1 MRFLTYQY
9 TNPGA
14 RDPNEDSMGSF
25 SGEKYH
31 AWIAADGLGGHSH
44 GEAASREAVQ
54 KLSDAMSKCRGLD
67 EGFIQDTFAGMNDAV
82 TSLHG
87 PLTTVVAAFSDGEKL
102 WYGNDG
108 DSRLLFIRRKEV
120 IGRTNDHS
128 LAFLAYKTG
137 QIEYDEI
144 PLHPAQNRLFHSLG
158 FENEFVGEFYS
169 PIDLEPGDAFIL
181 CTDGFWELVNERETI
196 RTLNISQT
204 PQEWLEFMLEILES
218 RLKPTSDNY
227 TAVCVLVR
235 ED

>member
-9 TNPGA
+9 TKPGG
-14 RDPNEDSMGSF
+14 REPNEDSVGAF
-25 SGEKYH
+25 SDGKFH

-44 GEAASREAVQ
+44 GEVASGEAVQ
-54 KLSDAMSKCRGLD
+54 KLSDAMGRCKKLD
-67 EGFIQDTFAGMNDAV
+67 EGFIQDTFSTMNDAV
-82 TSLHG
+82 NSLKG

-108 DSRLLFIRRKEV
+108 DSRFIFIRKKEV
-120 IGRTNDHS
+120 IARSNDHS

-137 QIEYDEI
+137 QIEYEEI

-158 FENEFVGEFYS
+158 FENEFVGEFYP
-169 PIDLEPGDAFIL
+169 PIELEPGDAFIL

-196 RTLNISQT
+196 RTLNISHT
-204 PQEWLEFMLEILES
+204 PQEWLDFMLEILES

-227 TAVCVLVR
+227 TAVCVIVR